1 MTWPRTAHDRPRRP
15 ISTRAAR
22 ELRAGILNAR
32 HLHGMFGMRG
42 RLLTAEERLPAPYR
56 RAFNRTAHLLA
67 VREAFG
73 W

>member
-15 ISTRAAR
+15 ITTRSAR
-22 ELRAGILNAR
+22 RLRAGILDAR
-32 HLHGMFGMRG
+32 NLHGAFGMRG
-42 RLLTAEERLPAPYR
+42 RLLSAEDGLPDAYRL
-56 RAFNRTAHLLA
+56 AFNRTAHLLA